1 MLDAEHAMA
10 IVVSMQMNAF
20 IAMTYS
26 AALRK
31 RSRSGCLDDLCS
43 GRSLMIKREMKR
55 TRKNG
60 EKAKRGGGS
69 CSTNPMPLL
78 QFTL

>member
-1 MLDAEHAMA
+1 MLGAEHAMA
-10 IVVSMQMNAF
+10 TVVSMQINAF
-20 IAMTYS
+20 MTMTYS

-43 GRSLMIKREMKR
+43 GRSLMIKCETKR

-60 EKAKRGGGS
+60 EKAKRVAAAAALG
-69 CSTNPMPLL
+69 
-78 QFTL
+78 